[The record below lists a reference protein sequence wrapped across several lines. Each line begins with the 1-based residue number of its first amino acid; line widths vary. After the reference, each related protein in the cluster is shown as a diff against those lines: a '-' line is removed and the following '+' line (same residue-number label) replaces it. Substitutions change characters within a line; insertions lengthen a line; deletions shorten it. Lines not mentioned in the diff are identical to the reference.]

1 MIERLAAWARAWW
14 KASRREGRHYA
25 RNIRYVSR
33 HYSPYSAELRT
44 LFRAEA
50 LNQPFRP
57 VGPTDRDR
65 TGLVRPYVLAGIG

>member
-1 MIERLAAWARAWW
+1 MTMFDRIRAWW
-14 KASRREGRHYA
+14 KASRRKGRHYA
-25 RNIRYVSR
+25 RNIERVSR

-57 VGPTDRDR
+57 CGSRDRDR
-65 TGLVRPYVLAGIG
+65 PSIVRPYVLAGIA